1 MGSDRLNQAA
11 RCLSGPVI
19 FTMRA
24 PGEAGTVS
32 LGLWRSPAF
41 RVREAQTHILALAL
55 ISSDLGGYFCKPRF
69 HYLGRRDNDAA
80 GLLVGLNE
88 ITFIHHP
95 EECPPGSEDK
105 CTGNDSSWG
114 LIFLKY
120 ILGSEEVTEK
130 KKEKKEGEGQREG
143 KEG

>member
-11 RCLSGPVI
+11 RCLSGPVT

-24 PGEAGTVS
+24 PGEAGMVS

-55 ISSDLGGYFCKPRF
+55 TSSDLGGYFCKPRF
-69 HYLGRRDNDAA
+69 HYLGRRDNDAS
-80 GLLVGLNE
+80 GLLGGLNE
-88 ITFIHHP
+88 ITYISHP
-95 EECPPGSEDK
+95 VECPPGSEWP
-105 CTGNDSSWG
+105 GNDSYWG

-130 KKEKKEGEGQREG
+130 KKEKKEGEGEWQGEG
-143 KEG
+143 E